1 MIETKK
7 SSTEFE
13 EIEEFSPKQSMH
25 WENQIRYLVRFASL
39 LVLGLLIVEIG
50 PIYYPDEPNNILP
63 LVLIAF
69 LMMVFLGGIFL
80 GFSQLRWI
88 NETRNKSTNL
98 GGFVGFFGLILTL
111 VASLLSLIPADVLSS
126 YNISVL
132 ISVLLPLLAIGLV
145 FIIIG
150 AFTEI
155 TRIDEPLVYWFRL
168 NIGFISRLFL
178 FTIAGISLTLGF
190 INWELSFGLPLILFC
205 GGYVVGIAVWY
216 GHSYFKSIGTILS
229 TVVALWGLLLTSQ
242 LPPSIELLES
252 LIPIGL
258 VFIGVLE
265 NVGLWRHEIYN
276 LLIATKNAI
285 VQAIRATIRFIR
297 DTLRSVYLTI
307 VAFLHYTWD
316 HRVDILRAITTI
328 TGGILALI
336 GLFPPLEINNNI
348 RILLVIGGLAF
359 LYAAWLYQVNHFI
372 KQSLL
377 AFWVAITQTVRATV
391 RFIRDTLRS
400 VYISVVAFFHYTWD
414 RRIDILRAFT
424 TIVGSLLTLTG
435 LVLWFNYLMSGN
447 TWVFN
452 LEPLLLLIGVVLL
465 YSAWF
470 NQSNNFIKKSLLV
483 VRDVFVQIL
492 HAIYNFLVAVKNAIV
507 QAWNAFVQ
515 FIKDSYHALVQFLKT
530 YYREVITT
538 VALGFMI
545 LGSIASVWL
554 VGNPFDLLFV
564 SFLLIGYIL
573 GVAIWY
579 KHSNFRG
586 VTTTLSTGIFLWGLV
601 LLVLVLGSPD
611 ELSMGISSVLILIG
625 VIVNGGV
632 WRVELMNA
640 LVQTAHTLYNF
651 LIAVKTAIIKAIRAF
666 IKLLVDIK
674 NAIIQVARVTMH
686 IIRDTF
692 HYIWDHRIDI
702 LRAIATVVGSILT
715 FIGFLLMSYSWYEAS
730 LIANLELLVI
740 VIGFTL
746 LYAAW
751 FYQINHITKRSLLA
765 VRSAIIKTA
774 HDFYNFLIATR
785 KAIVQAIRATV
796 RFIRDTLRS
805 AYLAVLTF
813 LHYTWDHRID
823 ILRAITTITG
833 FILALAGLF
842 PLWAQIGQG
851 IRLILF
857 VSGLTIL
864 YIAWLHQVNHFVKQT
879 TIAIYN
885 ALVQTARAI
894 KNFFIAVR
902 DAIIQAIRAFFQFL
916 KDTYRAIVQFFQT
929 YYIEIIRYSATCIGV
944 LSFIVGFVTIFQDPF
959 GFLFVVGGLII
970 LYAAWFNQV
979 NRFIIQTLQ
988 AIRDAI
994 VHGAQVFLNFLRNVK
1009 NAIIQAFNSLISF
1022 LSTALTQFGRLVVAI
1037 FDSIILIL
1045 SIILSV
1051 SAIFYGIVLI
1061 LSGLFDPSGEW
1072 TKVLLAENLPI
1083 LGVFIELIAKFVQ
1096 NMTLFDISR
1105 ILASEVETLLGAW
1118 ADQPPIILIILGI
1131 PFIAPGVILVIIT
1144 FLMRD
1149 TIKLSNLKDRIKR
1162 SDEQ

>member
-13 EIEEFSPKQSMH
+13 EIEEFSPKKSMH

-50 PIYYPDEPNNILP
+50 PIYYPNEPNNILP

-98 GGFVGFFGLILTL
+98 GGFVGLFGLILTL
-111 VASLLSLIPADVLSS
+111 VVSLLSLIPADVLSN
-126 YNISVL
+126 YNISIL
-132 ISVLLPLLAIGLV
+132 ITVLLPLLGLGLV

-150 AFTEI
+150 AIAEI
-155 TRIDEPLVYWFRL
+155 TRIDEPLVYWFKL
-168 NIGFISRLFL
+168 NIGYITRLFL

-190 INWELSFGLPLILFC
+190 INWKLSFGLSLILFC
-205 GGYVVGIAVWY
+205 GGYVVGITVWY
-216 GHSYFKSIGTILS
+216 GHSYFKTIGTILS

-258 VFIGVLE
+258 VFIGLLE
-265 NVGLWRHEIYN
+265 NVGLWRHEIYSF
-276 LLIATKNAI
+276 LIATKNAI
-285 VQAIRATIRFIR
+285 VQAIRAT
-297 DTLRSVYLTI
+297 
-307 VAFLHYTWD
+307 
-316 HRVDILRAITTI
+316 
-328 TGGILALI
+328 
-336 GLFPPLEINNNI
+336 
-348 RILLVIGGLAF
+348 
-359 LYAAWLYQVNHFI
+359 
-372 KQSLL
+372 
-377 AFWVAITQTVRATV
+377 V

-400 VYISVVAFFHYTWD
+400 AYLAIVAFLHYTWD

-424 TIVGSLLTLTG
+424 TIIGSLLILTG
-435 LVLWFNYLMSGN
+435 LVLWFSYLMSGY

-452 LEPLLLLIGVVLL
+452 LEPLLLLIGVVFL

-470 NQSNNFIKKSLLV
+470 YQTNHFIKKSLLV

-492 HAIYNFLVAVKNAIV
+492 NAIYNFLVAVKNAIV

-515 FIKDSYHALVQFLKT
+515 FIKDSYHAFVQFLKT

-545 LGSIASVWL
+545 LGSIASIWL
-554 VGNPFDLLFV
+554 VDNPFDLLFV

-579 KHSNFRG
+579 KHTNFRG

-601 LLVLVLGSPD
+601 LLVSVLGSPD

-625 VIVNGGV
+625 VVVNVGV
-632 WRVELMNA
+632 WRTELMNA

-651 LIAVKTAIIKAIRAF
+651 LIAIKKAIIKAIRAF
-666 IKLLVDIK
+666 IKILVDVK
-674 NAIIQVARVTMH
+674 NAIIQAARVTMH
-686 IIRDTF
+686 VIRDTF

-702 LRAIATVVGSILT
+702 LRAIATVVGSIIT
-715 FIGFLLMSYSWYEAS
+715 FIGFLLMSYSWYDAS
-730 LIANLELLVI
+730 MIANLELLVI

-765 VRSAIIKTA
+765 VRSAIIKII
-774 HDFYNFLIATR
+774 HDSYNFLIATR
-785 KAIVQAIRATV
+785 NAIIQAIRAMV
-796 RFIRDTLRS
+796 RFINDTLRS
-805 AYLAVLTF
+805 TYLAVLTF

-842 PLWAQIGQG
+842 PFWTQIDQG

-864 YIAWLHQVNHFVKQT
+864 YITWLHQVNHFVKQT
-879 TIAIYN
+879 AIAIYN
-885 ALVQTARAI
+885 ALVQTAHAI
-894 KNFFIAVR
+894 KNFFIAVK

-959 GFLFVVGGLII
+959 GLLLVAGGLII
-970 LYAAWFNQV
+970 LYAAWYNQV
-979 NRFIIQTLQ
+979 NRLIKQNLQ

-1009 NAIIQAFNSLISF
+1009 KAIIQAFNSLISF
-1022 LSTALTQFGRLVVAI
+1022 LSSALTQFGRLVVTI
-1037 FDSIILIL
+1037 FDSIVLIL

-1061 LSGLFDPSGEW
+1061 LSGLLDPSGEW
-1072 TKVLLAENLPI
+1072 TKFFLEENLPI

-1096 NMTLFDISR
+1096 NMTLFDINR

-1118 ADQPPIILIILGI
+1118 AGQPPIILIILGI

-1162 SDEQ
+1162 SDKQ